1 MTEIERLHIDR
12 PVIFFFKEEQQVIAF
27 KRNRLTET
35 FPLFEGF
42 ISISTFLRHCHS

>member
-1 MTEIERLHIDR
+1 MTEIERLHRDVR
-12 PVIFFFKEEQQVIAF
+12 YFFKEEQQVIAL

>member
-1 MTEIERLHIDR
+1 MTEIVRLQGDG
-12 PVIFFFKEEQQVIAF
+12 PVIIFFKEEQQVIAL